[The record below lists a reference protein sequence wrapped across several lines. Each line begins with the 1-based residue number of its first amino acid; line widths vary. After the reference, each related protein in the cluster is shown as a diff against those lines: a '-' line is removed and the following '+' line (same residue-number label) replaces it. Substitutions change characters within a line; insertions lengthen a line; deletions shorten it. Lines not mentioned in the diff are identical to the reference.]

1 MMISSLVIFALT
13 YALISLQKIKGLH
26 LDRPSGA
33 LTGAVLM
40 VLFNVVGLEEA
51 YRLVDYNTLVLLL
64 GMMILIGYLELA
76 YFFDWLSYR
85 LLTHSHR
92 PLGLLWGLIFTSGFL
107 SALFVNDT
115 ICLVMTPLIVKTLKR
130 ARINPVPFLVALCT
144 SANIGSAMTLTGN
157 PQNMIIG
164 VQSDWQYHDFF
175 FRMLPIVLISL
186 VFNGLIVYLFYQKDF
201 RERKGTGHF
210 YMDEPELDRWL
221 AWKSLAILAGV
232 LVSFVVTKNLP
243 LTAIAAGAL
252 IILIAGKNPQ
262 LVFEKLD
269 WTLLLFFTGLFV
281 VVGAVAKSGLPQL
294 FYERLSPFLRG
305 GVLSQIVNFSL
316 FSAGLSNL
324 VSNVPFVLLAAH
336 WIPNF
341 DHPRLMWLVLAMSST
356 FAGNLTIMGSVANMI
371 VMELSKDDVSVGFFE
386 FFRVGFSVT
395 AVSLAV
401 GISFLSLYAFW
412 GW

>member
-1 MMISSLVIFALT
+1 MIPALVIFSLT
-13 YALISLQKIKGLH
+13 YALIALQRIKWLH

-33 LTGAVLM
+33 LIGAVLM
-40 VLFNVVGLEEA
+40 VLFKVVGLEEA

-76 YFFDWLSYR
+76 RFFDWLSFR
-85 LLTHSHR
+85 LLVHSHR

-107 SALFVNDT
+107 SAFFVNDT

-130 ARINPVPFLVALCT
+130 ARINPVPFLIALCT

-164 VQSDWQYHDFF
+164 IQSGWRYHEFF
-175 FRMLPIVLISL
+175 FRMFPIALISL
-186 VFNGLIVYLFYQKDF
+186 VFNGLIIYLFYQKDF
-201 RERKGTGHF
+201 RERTSPGHF
-210 YMDEPELDRWL
+210 YMEEPELDRWL
-221 AWKSLAILAGV
+221 VFKSLAILAGV
-232 LVSFVVTKNLP
+232 LASFVVTKNLP
-243 LTAIAAGAL
+243 LTAITAGAL
-252 IILIAGKNPQ
+252 IILAAGKKPE

-281 VVGAVAKSGLPQL
+281 VIGAVAKSGLPQI
-294 FYERLSPFLRG
+294 FFERLSPFLNG
-305 GVLSQIVNFSL
+305 GTLSQIANFSL
-316 FSAGLSNL
+316 FSAGVSNL

-341 DHPRLMWLVLAMSST
+341 AHPRLMWLVLAMSST

-371 VMELSKDDVSVGFFE
+371 VMELSKEDAPVGFFE
-386 FFRVGFSVT
+386 FFKVGFSVT
-395 AVSLAV
+395 AVSLIV
-401 GISFLSLYAFW
+401 GVSFLSLYAFW